1 MVLVKGTLSIREDEK
16 PKVLI
21 NSAEP
26 LDNALSDMKKEK
38 ILYIRF
44 DTNEGDTFDRVRE
57 ALAPFSG
64 EIEVRLF
71 FEDTK
76 KVVRVPKN
84 LYFNGSLSAVEI
96 LKSEF
101 GDTNVVLKDWYYSK
115 MLWNLTNSSIRN
127 YTISY

>member
-38 ILYIRF
+38 TLYIRF

-101 GDTNVVLKDWYYSK
+101 GDTNVVLKD
-115 MLWNLTNSSIRN
+115 
-127 YTISY
+127 